1 MKSKSKSNQIKLK
14 IPIIA
19 NNESEEEGPK
29 LVRPTPR
36 NLKEIKEISNKP
48 KKIIILKHKKIKH
61 IPRKVPTQI
70 PSKKYS

>member
-19 NNESEEEGPK
+19 NNESEEEGLK

-36 NLKEIKEISNKP
+36 NLKEIKELSNKP
-48 KKIIILKHKKIKH
+48 KKNNNFKSQENK
-61 IPRKVPTQI
+61 TYTSEGSYSY
-70 PSKKYS
+70 SK

>member
-1 MKSKSKSNQIKLK
+1 MNSKSKSNQIKLK

-36 NLKEIKEISNKP
+36 NINEIKEISNKP
-48 KKIIILKHKKIKH
+48 KKNNNIK
-61 IPRKVPTQI
+61 TQENKTYTSEGSYSN
-70 PSKKYS
+70 SK

>member
-1 MKSKSKSNQIKLK
+1 MKNKSKSNQIKLK
-14 IPIIA
+14 IPIIV

-48 KKIIILKHKKIKH
+48 KKNNNIK
-61 IPRKVPTQI
+61 TQENKTYTSEGSYSN
-70 PSKKYS
+70 SK

>member
-1 MKSKSKSNQIKLK
+1 MKSKSKSNQIKLR

-48 KKIIILKHKKIKH
+48 KKNNNIKIQENK
-61 IPRKVPTQI
+61 TYTSEGSYSN
-70 PSKKYS
+70 SK

>member
-19 NNESEEEGPK
+19 NNENEEEGPK

-48 KKIIILKHKKIKH
+48 KKNNNIK
-61 IPRKVPTQI
+61 TQENKTYTSEGSYSN
-70 PSKKYS
+70 SK

>member
-14 IPIIA
+14 IPIIV

-48 KKIIILKHKKIKH
+48 KKNNNIK
-61 IPRKVPTQI
+61 TQENKTYTSEVSFSN
-70 PSKKYS
+70 SK

>member
-19 NNESEEEGPK
+19 NNESEEECPK

-48 KKIIILKHKKIKH
+48 KKNNNIKTH
-61 IPRKVPTQI
+61 ENKTYTSEGSYSN
-70 PSKKYS
+70 SK

>member
-48 KKIIILKHKKIKH
+48 KKN
-61 IPRKVPTQI
+61 
-70 PSKKYS
+70 

>member
-19 NNESEEEGPK
+19 DNESEEEGPK

-48 KKIIILKHKKIKH
+48 KKNNNIK
-61 IPRKVPTQI
+61 TQENKTYTSEGSYSN
-70 PSKKYS
+70 SK

>member
-48 KKIIILKHKKIKH
+48 KKNNNIK
-61 IPRKVPTQI
+61 TQENKTYTSEVSFSN
-70 PSKKYS
+70 SK

>member
-14 IPIIA
+14 IPIIV

-48 KKIIILKHKKIKH
+48 KKNNNIK
-61 IPRKVPTQI
+61 TQENKTYTSEGSYSN
-70 PSKKYS
+70 SK